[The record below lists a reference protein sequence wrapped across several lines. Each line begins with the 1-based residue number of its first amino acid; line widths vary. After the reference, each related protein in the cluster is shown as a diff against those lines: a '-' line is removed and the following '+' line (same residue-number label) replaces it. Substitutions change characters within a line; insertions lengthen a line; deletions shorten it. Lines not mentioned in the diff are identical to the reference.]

1 MKALSPAL
9 KIALIYCFFGVL
21 WIFFSDR
28 LLGLLTSDHQV
39 LNLLQTF
46 KGWIYVAITTLL
58 LYLLIKE
65 DYRKILEQENEKKE
79 VFIATVTVMQH
90 ILNNFLNQMSLFKLE
105 AEECENFDRTVLDLY
120 DDVINEA
127 DSQIKKLSA
136 VHTLTQQEIED
147 SVYKK

>member
-1 MKALSPAL
+1 
-9 KIALIYCFFGVL
+9 VL

-28 LLGLLTSDHQV
+28 LLGLLISDHQT
-39 LNLLQTF
+39 LNVLQTF

-65 DYRKILEQENEKKE
+65 DYQKILEQEAEKKE
-79 VFIATVTVMQH
+79 IFIATVAVMQH

-120 DDVINEA
+120 DEVIDEA

-136 VHTLTQQEIED
+136 VHTLTQQEIEN